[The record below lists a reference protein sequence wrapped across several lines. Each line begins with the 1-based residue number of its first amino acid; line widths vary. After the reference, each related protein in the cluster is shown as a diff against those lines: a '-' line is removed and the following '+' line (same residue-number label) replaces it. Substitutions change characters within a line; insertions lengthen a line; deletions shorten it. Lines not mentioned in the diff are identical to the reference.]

1 MRAVMLAWVMPLKN
15 SRNEKVPCMCT
26 TKMLIKPLLCFLLAI
41 VASSAALSATYVYSG
56 PPYTTVGGIYTTSM
70 RITGSFTTA
79 NPLAP
84 NLSNVEI
91 GPNGLNLVTS
101 WSFSNGVA
109 TFTTDNSDPYSNPC
123 LDPCI
128 AINGDFLVSTD
139 VVGNITAF
147 QIGLRNP
154 PNADGWVDVVT
165 FIVGTSPV
173 QYWTWNQPACF
184 GMVCPGPSSVGSAQ
198 TAGSFITGRETA
210 VPALSLGSMLLLLAL
225 MAISAGFYLRRN
237 SD

>member
-1 MRAVMLAWVMPLKN
+1 V
-15 SRNEKVPCMCT
+15 VPG
-26 TKMLIKPLLCFLLAI
+26 I
-41 VASSAALSATYVYSG
+41 VPTNYVRSAAG
-56 PPYTTVGGIYTTSM
+56 ECE
-70 RITGSFTTA
+70 RIA

-91 GPNGLNLVTS
+91 GPYGQNLVTS

-109 TFTTDNSDPYSNPC
+109 TFTTDNSVPC
-123 LDPCI
+123 
-128 AINGDFLVSTD
+128 NGVGCGFVVSTD

-147 QIGLRNP
+147 QIGLQHP

-165 FIVGTSPV
+165 FIVGTSPARSG
-173 QYWTWNQPACF
+173 TWIQSACG
-184 GMVCPGPSSVGSAQ
+184 GMVCPQPSSAGWAQ

-210 VPALSLGSMLLLLAL
+210 IPALSPGSILLLLGL
-225 MAISAGFYLRRN
+225 MAISVGFYLRRD